1 MFDNIPTGIPSDG
14 NDDEKVEILKDDAIV
29 ELKFSTGF
37 YKRVQMILYATID
50 GKSSKD
56 LKSAMKQ
63 IKDQTYEEDWVYH
76 YETLVILCKEVE
88 KRGKE
93 QGQMEEITLKE
104 LREKMEKA
112 VKDSGTDTDTP
123 EKSV

>member
-1 MFDNIPTGIPSDG
+1 MFENIPKGVPSG
-14 NDDEKVEILKDDAIV
+14 ASDDEKVEILRDDAIV
-29 ELKFSTGF
+29 ELKFSSGF

-50 GKSSKD
+50 GKSSKE
-56 LKSAMKQ
+56 LKEAMNQ

-93 QGQMEEITLKE
+93 QDQMEEITLKE
-104 LREKMEKA
+104 LKERMEKA
-112 VKDSGTDTDTP
+112 AKDADDS

>member
-1 MFDNIPTGIPSDG
+1 MFENIPKGVPSG
-14 NDDEKVEILKDDAIV
+14 ASDDEKVEILRDDAIV
-29 ELKFSTGF
+29 ELKFSSGF

-50 GKSSKD
+50 GKSSKE
-56 LKSAMKQ
+56 LKESMNQ
-63 IKDQTYEEDWVYH
+63 IKDHNYEEDCVYH

-93 QGQMEEITLKE
+93 QDQMEEITLKE
-104 LREKMEKA
+104 LKERMEKA
-112 VKDSGTDTDTP
+112 AKDADDS